1 MSKWNW
7 KNNWEKDDLSGEPIC
22 ASQDEEWEKWRRE
35 FDRPSAGLVFGSL
48 LMVPLVWLWWGRWYV
63 GAVLGIG
70 LMLKT
75 IDFLRVLV

>member
-1 MSKWNW
+1 MNGNKLQ
-7 KNNWEKDDLSGEPIC
+7 ED
-22 ASQDEEWEKWRRE
+22 EWEKWRRE
-35 FDRPSAGLVFGSL
+35 VDRPSAGLVFGGL

-75 IDFLRVLV
+75 IDWLRGLV

>member
-1 MSKWNW
+1 MNGNKLQ
-7 KNNWEKDDLSGEPIC
+7 ED
-22 ASQDEEWEKWRRE
+22 EWEKWRRE
-35 FDRPSAGLVFGSL
+35 VDRPSAGLVFGGL

-75 IDFLRVLV
+75 IDWLRDLVWLRFTLGYFCFISLKA